1 MGRYTDLHNH
11 LFGKSNPI
19 MTNITLL
26 WHDIE
31 AAGYTDVLPA
41 GWFAARG
48 HYRGRKHD
56 VRGPRGGKYRAE
68 CDVVVRRTSAD
79 LDYRRYKKLNRSQG
93 MLLGVLRLQFQNS
106 TRKAVTQVFWQGEAK
121 NGFEPSSTTIS
132 TKPGPGPSAV
142 PDIDL
147 IGIEGR
153 QYLAAHLHRERRPKL
168 MKAKKAAVLK
178 ATGTLACEVCGFDFA
193 SMYGPLGDGYC
204 EVHHRVGLGDGGE
217 KKVSL
222 RDLATLC
229 SNCHRMIH
237 RTGKPMLSVEEF
249 SSAVRT
255 WNMRPAAARYA
266 RRA

>member
-1 MGRYTDLHNH
+1 
-11 LFGKSNPI
+11 

-41 GWFAARG
+41 EWFAAPG
-48 HYRGRKHD
+48 QYRGRVHD

-93 MLLGVLRLQFQNS
+93 MLLGVLRLQFQDS
-106 TRKAVTQVFWQGEAK
+106 ARKAVTQVFWQGDAK
-121 NGFEPSSTTIS
+121 NGFEPSSTTIL
-132 TKPGPGPSAV
+132 TEPV
-142 PDIDL
+142 EDIDL
-147 IGIEGR
+147 TDIEGR
-153 QYLAAHLHRERRPKL
+153 QYLAAHLHRERRPEL
-168 MKAKKAAVLK
+168 VKAKKDVVLK

-193 SMYGPLGDGYC
+193 SKYGPLGDGYC

-222 RDLATLC
+222 RDLAILC

-249 SSAVRT
+249 LRSL
-255 WNMRPAAARYA
+255 PKP
-266 RRA
+266 